1 MPNDASMPRTGAVSC
16 LGPQGFHRMA
26 YTEWGPE
33 DHPQVVLCVH
43 GLTRNGRDFDILAQA
58 LAGRCR
64 VICPDVVGRGRSDW
78 LKDPAGYGYPQYLG
92 DLTTLIARTGAA
104 QVDWVGTSMGG
115 LIGMLLAA
123 QPGVPIRRLVMNDV
137 GAFIPKAALERIGTY
152 VGKDPVFAD
161 VDALEAYLRRVAAP
175 FGPLTDAQWRHL
187 AEHGGRV
194 ADDGTLRLAYDPGIA
209 IAFSGGVTDVDLRA
223 VWERVRCDVL
233 ITRGTDSDLLTR
245 ETAEAMLSRNG
256 RTQLVDFD
264 GIGHAPTFMSADQI
278 TAVSH
283 FLFAD

>member
-1 MPNDASMPRTGAVSC
+1 MPTNASIPRTGVVSC

-26 YTEWGPE
+26 YTEWGPA
-33 DHPQVVLCVH
+33 DHSHVVLCVH
-43 GLTRNGRDFDILAQA
+43 GLTRNGRDFDILARA
-58 LAGRCR
+58 LSGRCR
-64 VICPDVVGRGRSDW
+64 VICPDVVGRGRSSW

-92 DLTTLIARTGAA
+92 DLTTLIARTGAE

-161 VDALEAYLRRVAAP
+161 IDALEAYLRRVAAP

-209 IAFSGGVTDVDLRA
+209 VAFGGGVADVDLRA

-245 ETAEAMLSRNG
+245 DTADAMLSRNG

-264 GIGHAPTFMSADQI
+264 GIGHAPTFMAPDQI
-278 TAVSH
+278 ATVSD